1 MPYLNR
7 AFWTAPNLMTVPNLL
22 TLLRVL
28 LVPFVAWYLLQCDFD
43 RAFWLFCLAALTDL
57 FDGYLARRLDQRS
70 EFGAWL
76 DPIADKLMLLTT
88 LFMLAWDGLLPF
100 WLVALVAGRDAV
112 VVGGA
117 LAYRAITG
125 GLKVAPSWLGKLA
138 TGVEFVL
145 VSLTLAEAA
154 LALGLAP
161 ALPAMAWLAG
171 LLAAASG
178 LHYVWVWAGK
188 TRQFLAGR
196 QTRN

>member
-7 AFWTAPNLMTVPNLL
+7 AFWTAPNILTVPNLL

-28 LVPFVAWYLLQCDFD
+28 LVPFVAWYLWLRDFD
-43 RAFWLFCLAALTDL
+43 TAFWLFCLAALTDL
-57 FDGYLARRLDQRS
+57 FDGYLARRLNQKS

-88 LFMLAWDGLLPF
+88 LFMLFWDGLLPL
-100 WLVALVAGRDAV
+100 WLVVVVAGRDAV

-125 GLKVAPSWLGKLA
+125 GLKVAPSLLGKLA

-154 LALGLAP
+154 LVLGLAP
-161 ALPAMAWLAG
+161 AIPVLTILAG
-171 LLAAASG
+171 VLAAGSG

-188 TRQFLAGR
+188 TRRFLVA

>member
-7 AFWTAPNLMTVPNLL
+7 AFWTAPNLLTVPNGL

-28 LVPFVAWYLLQCDFD
+28 LVPCVAWYLLQRDFEV
-43 RAFWLFCLAALTDL
+43 ALWLFGLAALTDL
-57 FDGYLARRLDQRS
+57 FDGHLARRLNQQS

-88 LFMLAWDGLLPF
+88 LIMLAWDGLLPL
-100 WLVALVAGRDAV
+100 WLVVVVAARDAV

-125 GLKVAPSWLGKLA
+125 GLRVAPSWLGKLA
-138 TGVEFVL
+138 TGMEFVL

-154 LALGLAP
+154 LGLGMTP
-161 ALPAMAWLAG
+161 ALLVLIPLTG
-171 LLAAASG
+171 LLAAFSG

-188 TRQFLAGR
+188 TRRFLAT